1 MEPHHPSI
9 EPSLALIQCTSSLS
23 QHGTELEP
31 FVMGS
36 DEENSPPPQVIHR
49 SHPCQGVTIEF
60 PEGKNVYL
68 EWPWKEQA
76 ELAMAWDIQIK
87 ASVLTLHAL
96 SCLQSTPEADEPC
109 RECNTL
115 QHNQR
120 LSHIQ
125 DRIHRGIPK
134 TTPYKYFGMSR
145 LIEMMRQKDNQ
156 INNLKL

>member
-60 PEGKNVYL
+60 PAGKNVYL
-68 EWPWKEQA
+68 ECPCKEQA
-76 ELAMAWDIQIK
+76 AIAMPWAIQIK
-87 ASVLTLHAL
+87 TSVLTL
-96 SCLQSTPEADEPC
+96 TP
-109 RECNTL
+109 
-115 QHNQR
+115 
-120 LSHIQ
+120 
-125 DRIHRGIPK
+125 IPSLHP
-134 TTPYKYFGMSR
+134 TPAPH
-145 LIEMMRQKDNQ
+145 
-156 INNLKL
+156 